1 MAEAR
6 KGGPKP
12 LPVPGTELSWQHP
25 LPRLG
30 RVPRSGL
37 TPDLP
42 GCFPGQGGSPWTAD
56 VPDNGAWCKECHL
69 WPDPCCPFQPQNGH

>member
-1 MAEAR
+1 MLEGITLVTSAVLGPQTLSASRPRAEAR
-6 KGGPKP
+6 KGGPRP

-25 LPRLG
+25 LPQLG

-42 GCFPGQGGSPWTAD
+42 GCLPGQGGSPVD
-56 VPDNGAWCKECHL
+56 G
-69 WPDPCCPFQPQNGH
+69 